1 LEAGV
6 WSIDPAGRPAADGL
20 LTRSIDMKGQRMA
33 VYAGLLTTAVV
44 TAVAGLAARGG
55 DALTGGDSQRADRE
69 RQVERQVYVAPGAR
83 HVIQLDGRGSQLGV
97 MVSDTDDAPGVRVD
111 TVEEGSAAAKGGVK
125 AGDIVVEFDGE
136 RVRSARQLTR
146 LVQETP
152 AGRAVKMTVRRGADR
167 QTLDV
172 TPDARESFEWNG
184 RLGPELE
191 RDIEREIERGVER
204 GMRDLPERF
213 EPFFNFRFDGGIPAI
228 GARGRLG
235 VQVERLS
242 DQLAAYFGV
251 KDGGVLVAGVTA
263 DSPAAKAGVKAG
275 DVITKV
281 NGEAVKDP
289 GDLVQALGDATD
301 DGAVALDIV
310 RDKKATSLKATIEPR
325 RPNRPARGARPA

>member
-1 LEAGV
+1 
-6 WSIDPAGRPAADGL
+6 
-20 LTRSIDMKGQRMA
+20 MKGQRMA

-55 DALTGGDSQRADRE
+55 DAMTSGEQQRADRE
-69 RQVERQVYVAPGAR
+69 RRVERQVYVAPGDR
-83 HVIQLDGRGSQLGV
+83 RVIQLDGRGSQLGV
-97 MVSDTDDAPGVRVD
+97 MVSDVDDATGVRVD

-152 AGRAVKMTVRRGADR
+152 AGRAVKMTVRRGGDR

-172 TPDARESFEWNG
+172 APEARESFAWNG
-184 RLGPELE
+184 RLGPE
-191 RDIEREIERGVER
+191 IEREIERGLEQ
-204 GMRDLPERF
+204 GLRDLPERI
-213 EPFFNFRFDGGIPAI
+213 EPFLNFRFDGGMPAM

-235 VQVERLS
+235 VQVEGLS

-251 KDGGVLVAGVTA
+251 ADGGVLVAGVTA

-275 DVITKV
+275 DVITRV

-289 GDLVQALGDATD
+289 RDLVRALGDVKD
-301 DGAVALDIV
+301 DGAVALDVV
-310 RDKKATSLKATIEPR
+310 RDKKATSLTATIEPR
-325 RPNRPARGARPA
+325 RPNRPARSGRPA

>member
-1 LEAGV
+1 
-6 WSIDPAGRPAADGL
+6 
-20 LTRSIDMKGQRMA
+20 MKGQRMA

-55 DALTGGDSQRADRE
+55 DAMTSGEQQRADRE
-69 RQVERQVYVAPGAR
+69 RRVERQVYVAPGDR
-83 HVIQLDGRGSQLGV
+83 RVIQLDGRGSQLGV
-97 MVSDTDDAPGVRVD
+97 MVSDVDDATGVRVD

-152 AGRAVKMTVRRGADR
+152 AGRAVKMTVRRGGDR

-172 TPDARESFEWNG
+172 APEARESFAWNG
-184 RLGPELE
+184 RLGPE
-191 RDIEREIERGVER
+191 IERGLEQ
-204 GMRDLPERF
+204 GLRDLPERI
-213 EPFFNFRFDGGIPAI
+213 EPFLNFRFDGGMPAM

-235 VQVERLS
+235 VQVEGLS
-242 DQLAAYFGV
+242 DQLATYFGV
-251 KDGGVLVAGVTA
+251 ADGGVLVAGVTA

-275 DVITKV
+275 DVITRV

-289 GDLVQALGDATD
+289 RDLVRALGAVKD
-301 DGAVALDIV
+301 DGAVALDVV
-310 RDKKATSLKATIEPR
+310 RDKKATSLTATIEPR
-325 RPNRPARGARPA
+325 RPNRPARSGRPA

>member
-1 LEAGV
+1 
-6 WSIDPAGRPAADGL
+6 
-20 LTRSIDMKGQRMA
+20 MKGQRMA

-44 TAVAGLAARGG
+44 TAVAGLAAGGG
-55 DALTGGDSQRADRE
+55 DAQTSGETRRADRE
-69 RQVERQVYVAPGAR
+69 RQVERQVYVAPGDR
-83 HVIQLDGRGSQLGV
+83 RVIQLDGRGSQLGV
-97 MVSDTDDAPGVRVD
+97 MVSDVDDAAGVRVD

-152 AGRAVKMTVRRGADR
+152 AGRAVKMTVRRGGDR

-172 TPDARESFEWNG
+172 APEARESFAWNG
-184 RLGPELE
+184 RLGPE
-191 RDIEREIERGVER
+191 IEREIERGVEQ
-204 GMRDLPERF
+204 GLRDLPERI
-213 EPFFNFRFDGGIPAI
+213 EPFLNFRFDGGFPAM

-235 VQVERLS
+235 VQVEGLS
-242 DQLAAYFGV
+242 DQLATYFGV
-251 KDGGVLVAGVTA
+251 PDGGVLVAGVTA

-289 GDLVQALGDATD
+289 RDLVRALGDVKD
-301 DGAVALDIV
+301 DGTVALDVV
-310 RDKKATSLKATIEPR
+310 RDRKATSLKATIEPR
-325 RPNRPARGARPA
+325 RSSRPARGARPA